1 MSYPPEKKMMSATLT
16 VSRKLLIDE
25 APLIVLPTL
34 AKHIGYKEALVLQQL
49 HYFLQIT
56 PNVIDGVPWV
66 YNTYEQWQEH
76 IPFLSSRTL
85 RRIMTDLEAMNL
97 IRSERMEAHLW
108 YQRKWYTI
116 NYETLYDLNL
126 LIRPDSSTPLGKFDL
141 IDPANLNDSYTKTSL
156 KEFNKTTD
164 TVPTLQPV
172 QEVEQQGSNF
182 EAVATS
188 IGQIEE
194 KEDVLGKTRESEIKK
209 QEKSEEKEIPLVF
222 SDKGKIDPQLKM
234 QVEEA
239 IAPAPMNPQIKKAV
253 LAASLEAVQ
262 DAIAIV
268 QQRKEAGR
276 VKNPAGLFVK
286 AVKEQWKPS
295 GSKTVHDRLAKI
307 PEDFNEWFELARKK
321 GLVIASSVIDGVLCV
336 CTRNEKWEPYE
347 EFRSGFSLPWLKR
360 SLAIT

>member
-1 MSYPPEKKMMSATLT
+1 MSATLT

-34 AKHIGYKEALVLQQL
+34 AKHIGYKEAVVLQQL

-56 PNVIDGVPWV
+56 PNVIDGVPWI
-66 YNTYEQWQEH
+66 YNTYEQWQEK
-76 IPFLSSRTL
+76 IPFLSLRTL
-85 RRIMTDLEAMNL
+85 RRIMTALEAMNL
-97 IRSERMEAHLW
+97 VRSERMEARHW

-126 LIRPDSSTPLGKFDL
+126 LIRPDSPIPLGNFDL

-156 KEFNKTTD
+156 KKFNKTTD
-164 TVPTLQPV
+164 TVPTLHPV
-172 QEVEQQGSNF
+172 QEVELKGGNF
-182 EAVATS
+182 EAVAAP
-188 IGQIEE
+188 INQDEE
-194 KEDVLGKTRESEIKK
+194 KEGLLEQSGKTGITE
-209 QEKSEEKEIPLVF
+209 QEKSEEKENPLVF
-222 SDKGKIDPQLKM
+222 SDEGKIDPQLEM

-262 DAIAIV
+262 DAIAVV

-295 GSKTVHDRLAKI
+295 GSKTVHDTLAKI
-307 PEDFNEWFELARKK
+307 PEDFNEWFDLARKK
-321 GLVIASSVIDGVLCV
+321 G
-336 CTRNEKWEPYE
+336 W
-347 EFRSGFSLPWLKR
+347 
-360 SLAIT
+360 

>member
-1 MSYPPEKKMMSATLT
+1 MFATLT
-16 VSRKLLIDE
+16 VNRKLIIDE

-34 AKHIGYKEALVLQQL
+34 AKHIGYKEAVVLQQL

-56 PNVIDGVPWV
+56 PNIIDGVPWV
-66 YNTYEQWQEH
+66 YNTYEQWQET
-76 IPFLSSRTL
+76 IPFLSLRTL
-85 RRIMTDLEAMNL
+85 RRIMKDLEAMNL
-97 IRSERMEAHLW
+97 VRSERMEAHLW

-116 NYETLYDLNL
+116 NYETLYDLNI
-126 LIRPDSSTPLGKFDL
+126 LIRPDVSIPLGKFDL
-141 IDPANLNDSYTKTSL
+141 IESANANDSYTETSL
-156 KEFNKTTD
+156 KDFNKTTD
-164 TVPTLQPV
+164 TVPARRPV
-172 QEVEQQGSNF
+172 KEVELQGRNF
-182 EAVATS
+182 EDVATS
-188 IGQIEE
+188 IGETEE
-194 KEDVLGKTRESEIKK
+194 KEGLLKK
-209 QEKSEEKEIPLVF
+209 SKETGITEQEKSEEKESPLVF
-222 SDKGKIDPQLKM
+222 SDKRKIDPQLKM

-262 DAIAIV
+262 DAIAVV

-295 GSKTVHDRLAKI
+295 GSKEVHDSFPKL

-321 GLVIASSVIDGVLCV
+321 GLVIASSVMDGVLCV
-336 CTRNEKWEPYE
+336 CTRNEQWEPYE